1 MNPSY
6 RTRGLCILAAISTL
20 VATIMLGGRPAGASA
35 PTVTTSTGVITH
47 GSIATTENTIGWLLT
62 CPLSHRLAD
71 DPIVAPGIS
80 GGAHLHD
87 FTGNA
92 STNAHST
99 YASMTDLSNTM
110 VAETFNG
117 STVKPGTSCNMATYA
132 PGTAADTAAYWRPVL
147 YANGQAITSTVKDQ
161 LYYRAKPMFGTDFRA
176 IPADARLIVGNH
188 SATSVETNQ
197 ALIDGNLYW
206 ECDGKT
212 TTHYTTAP
220 NNCVSSGTE
229 SILENVVFPAC
240 WDGLPMDHAGPHGTD
255 NNHFAYPVK
264 NACPTSF
271 PVKVPQLSEK
281 FKFDGIPVGSHLQ
294 MSADPDGPLVE
305 TWTAHADFWNTWQ
318 QPGLD
323 HLVENCINAQIS
335 CGTNPIAPTG
345 R

>member
-1 MNPSY
+1 M
-6 RTRGLCILAAISTL
+6 ILSLPRAC
-20 VATIMLGGRPAGASA
+20 PAGH
-35 PTVTTSTGVITH
+35 TC
-47 GSIATTENTIGWLLT
+47 TISPAMRRLT
-62 CPLSHRLAD
+62 L
-71 DPIVAPGIS
+71 
-80 GGAHLHD
+80 
-87 FTGNA
+87 N
-92 STNAHST
+92 ST
-99 YASMTDLSNTM
+99 YASMTDLSNTV

-176 IPADARLIVGNH
+176 IPPDARLIVGNH

-212 TTHYTTAP
+212 STHYTTAP

-240 WDGLPMDHAGPHGTD
+240 WDGLPMDHTGPHGTD

-294 MSADPDGPLVE
+294 LSADPDGPLVE
-305 TWTAHADFWNTWQ
+305 DGTRRFLEHVDGTRRFPAAPIRSEHVAAARTGPRNWSKTASMRRFPAAHIRRQYSLNVFISRVATRYGKPMTLHAARA
-318 QPGLD
+318 
-323 HLVENCINAQIS
+323 ES
-335 CGTNPIAPTG
+335 M
-345 R
+345 